1 MATAKSRGAFRVS
14 IAVLL
19 GLIVGL
25 TGAAQAQQQDNR
37 QVPAS
42 AAQVKLSFAPI
53 VKQVAP
59 AVVNVY
65 ATRKVVERRSV
76 SPFFNDPFFRRFF
89 GDNGSG
95 LGQP

>member
-1 MATAKSRGAFRVS
+1 MQPQKMPALTAKK
-14 IAVLL
+14 
-19 GLIVGL
+19 
-25 TGAAQAQQQDNR
+25 
-37 QVPAS
+37 QVPHDFKAV
-42 AAQVKLSFAPI
+42 QLTFAPV
-53 VKQVAP
+53 VKRVAP